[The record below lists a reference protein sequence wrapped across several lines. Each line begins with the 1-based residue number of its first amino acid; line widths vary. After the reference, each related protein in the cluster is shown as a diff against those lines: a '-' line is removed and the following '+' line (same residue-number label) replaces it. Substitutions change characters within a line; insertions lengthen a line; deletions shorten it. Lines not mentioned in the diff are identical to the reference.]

1 MAERQPRCKEGR
13 AWPLGNRGRARA
25 SLRDGPLQNRR
36 DVTGWRARGKPP
48 CARGPRAEHS
58 PQLVHHPH
66 QHEER
71 VLADALLERVGEGG
85 ELLVCGARVKETAIL
100 TRRDRDTSGRA
111 ALASC
116 HALRATGAG
125 VRHCPRGQSR
135 VVGRGRCRPQT
146 ALSHAL
152 SRLGHLSV
160 GSTQFLPR
168 GCLAGPQQ
176 RTVVTSRRLSPGLG
190 RCRAQRCLLHS
201 GHEFPCLPRA

>member
-25 SLRDGPLQNRR
+25 GLRDGPLQKRR

-125 VRHCPRGQSR
+125 VRHCPWWAEAGADLRLPLATPSPGWATFLWGQLSSCPGAASLGLSRGQWS
-135 VVGRGRCRPQT
+135 Q
-146 ALSHAL
+146 ADA
-152 SRLGHLSV
+152 
-160 GSTQFLPR
+160 
-168 GCLAGPQQ
+168 
-176 RTVVTSRRLSPGLG
+176 
-190 RCRAQRCLLHS
+190 
-201 GHEFPCLPRA
+201 